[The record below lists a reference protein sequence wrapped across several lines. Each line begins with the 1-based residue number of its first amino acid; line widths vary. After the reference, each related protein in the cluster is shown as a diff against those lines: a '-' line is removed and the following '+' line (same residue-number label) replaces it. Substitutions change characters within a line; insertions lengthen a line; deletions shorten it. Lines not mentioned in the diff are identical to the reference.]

1 MRFTIESNID
11 EVAKK
16 AARFTELF
24 DELAQDLAEESAIE
38 AVDLIKN
45 EIRTGVYDTLSPET
59 KVIGLVDSGTF
70 LESIDYE
77 LFQKGDQVTA
87 VVGSSDPK
95 AEALEYGTDPKD
107 HSDLRVEELI
117 SWAQSKGIPRAQYV
131 GKSVWSKIRSMGTV
145 PKAPF
150 RKAMGS
156 IKATRNNVINKVR
169 IKFNENKKRL

>member
-70 LESIDYE
+70 LESIDYD
-77 LFQKGDQVTA
+77 LYQKGDQVTA
-87 VVGSSDPK
+87 VVG
-95 AEALEYGTDPKD
+95 
-107 HSDLRVEELI
+107 HQI
-117 SWAQSKGIPRAQYV
+117 Q
-131 GKSVWSKIRSMGTV
+131 
-145 PKAPF
+145 
-150 RKAMGS
+150 
-156 IKATRNNVINKVR
+156 
-169 IKFNENKKRL
+169 RLKH